1 MKIVDVS
8 CIAIKDDGTILAKTI
23 MDQNGENY
31 RYAYHVVKNQE
42 LLYKEPYSKNSY
54 LLYKANEHGRYK
66 IKAFVRSADGAEKV
80 TQEVFYTVDNRNAPK
95 LPNPEK
101 PDVPKEISLS
111 VRIDANGALTA
122 VAEGDFNADASYGW
136 YLYEEGVSEPVQK
149 ISYSGDSSLHLMLD
163 KHGTYSVKVFIKEKG
178 KKYSKIS
185 SKIYYL

>member
-8 CIAIKDDGTILAKTI
+8 CIAIKDDGTILVKTI
-23 MDQNGENY
+23 MDQEGEDV
-31 RYAYHVVKNQE
+31 RYAYHVVKKQE
-42 LLYKEPYSKNSY
+42 LLHKEPYSNNSY

-80 TQEVFYTVDNRNAPK
+80 TKEVFYTVDNKNAPK

-111 VRIDANGALTA
+111 VRIEPNGALTA
-122 VAEGDFNADASYGW
+122 TAKGVFHADASYGW

-149 ISYSGDSSLHLMLD
+149 IGYSGDSSLH
-163 KHGTYSVKVFIKEKG
+163 
-178 KKYSKIS
+178 
-185 SKIYYL
+185 